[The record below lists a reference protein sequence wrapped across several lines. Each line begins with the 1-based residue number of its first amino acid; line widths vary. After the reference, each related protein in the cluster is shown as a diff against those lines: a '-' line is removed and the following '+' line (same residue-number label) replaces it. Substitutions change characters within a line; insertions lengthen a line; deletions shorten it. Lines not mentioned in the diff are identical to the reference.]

1 MKLRSIVLFGAG
13 VAAGLAIA
21 NRLHEDDPEIQH
33 GPVRSQ
39 GPANP
44 ALRAVSD
51 QASRVADRATVASL
65 DVIRRA
71 RGAIRERLGE
81 DAYDD
86 AAWS

>member
-21 NRLHEDDPEIQH
+21 NRLHEDEPEIQH
-33 GPVRSQ
+33 GPVRTQ
-39 GPANP
+39 GAADPAMR
-44 ALRAVSD
+44 LVSD
-51 QASRVADRATVASL
+51 RASRLADRATVASL

-71 RGAIRERLGE
+71 RVAIRERLGE

-86 AAWS
+86 AAWG

>member
-1 MKLRSIVLFGAG
+1 MKLRSLVLFGAG
-13 VAAGLAIA
+13 LAAGLAIA
-21 NRLHEDDPEIQH
+21 NKLHEDDPEIQH
-33 GPVRSQ
+33 GPVKAQ

-44 ALRAVSD
+44 ALRVVSD
-51 QASRVADRATVASL
+51 QASRIADKATVASL

-71 RGAIRERLGE
+71 RGAIRDRLGE